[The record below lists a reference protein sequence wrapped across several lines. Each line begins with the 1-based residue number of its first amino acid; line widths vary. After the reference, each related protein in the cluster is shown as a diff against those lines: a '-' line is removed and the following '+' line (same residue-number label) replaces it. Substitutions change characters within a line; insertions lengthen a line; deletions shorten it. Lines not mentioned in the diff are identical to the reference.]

1 MANFK
6 DSRVLITGASSGI
19 GAATAI
25 HLASLGAKLALVAR
39 TQSKLEEVAK
49 KCRDIGSPH
58 VLVIAQDL
66 ASGEGCELTMDA
78 AVEAFKGILLCSAY
92 STGFLNSTRK
102 KKKFIAQEPFAL
114 SKLLFERRR
123 LCFRLSLRLSASV
136 CPKKRFR

>member
-6 DSRVLITGASSGI
+6 DSKVLITGASSGI

-102 KKKFIAQEPFAL
+102 KKEIH
-114 SKLLFERRR
+114 S
-123 LCFRLSLRLSASV
+123 SGTV
-136 CPKKRFR
+136 CLTEDYLI

>member
-19 GAATAI
+19 GAATAV

-78 AVEAFKGILLCSAY
+78 AVEAFKGTYTYYVWPTQQFLT
-92 STGFLNSTRK
+92 STTWKEKENS
-102 KKKFIAQEPFAL
+102 
-114 SKLLFERRR
+114 
-123 LCFRLSLRLSASV
+123 
-136 CPKKRFR
+136 